1 MITKPN
7 KTIFF
12 SSSEKYIFNLSM
24 NKKTQNMQHEVKTI
38 EQIVFNNTVPM
49 IHKLY
54 KMSEIY
60 SECNRNNIRK
70 LYNYIIQLTSYII
83 I

>member
-1 MITKPN
+1 
-7 KTIFF
+7 
-12 SSSEKYIFNLSM
+12 M